1 MDKSIPTKGQAMFH
15 KSTSRLSLLGLA
27 LAILA
32 ASACWAQGEE
42 TAVIESGST
51 VAIEYTLKID
61 DGTTVDSNVGGT
73 PLTFTQGTGEIL
85 PSLEEALLGAKA
97 GDTKEVQLTAEQGY
111 GPVNPEAFQEVD
123 MDKLPEDARTAGTM
137 LMAAGPD
144 GQQHPV
150 RVHEV
155 KEDTLILDFNHPLAG
170 QALSFD
176 IKILSVE

>member
-1 MDKSIPTKGQAMFH
+1 MFR
-15 KSTSRLSLLGLA
+15 KSTSRLAFSGLA

-32 ASACWAQGEE
+32 TSACWAQDEG

-61 DGTTVDSNVGGT
+61 DGTTVDSNVDGD

-85 PSLEEALLGAKA
+85 PALEEALLGAKV
-97 GDTKEVQLTAEQGY
+97 GDTKQVQLTADQGY
-111 GPVNPEAFQEVD
+111 GPVNPAAFQEVD